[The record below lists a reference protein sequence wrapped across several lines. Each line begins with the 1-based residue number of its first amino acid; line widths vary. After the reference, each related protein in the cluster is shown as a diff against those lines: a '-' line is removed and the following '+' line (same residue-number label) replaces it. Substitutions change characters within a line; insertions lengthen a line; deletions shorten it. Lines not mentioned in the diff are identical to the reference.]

1 MIFNVVEEEDKF
13 KVTIEKFILTFPKA
27 LFYSKDDMWVSKDDS
42 MVVIG
47 ATDYFQTVLSDILFL
62 EMEFEVGDTIVTS
75 EEEIGSLESIK
86 TVLDIIPPIMGKI
99 IEINKKLEKSP
110 EIVNKSAYQDGWIL
124 KIEPSNLESD
134 LSNLLTAAEYV
145 QLIKGKA
152 EKHYERKK
160 RQKEI

>member
-27 LFYSKDDMWVSKDDS
+27 LFYSRDDMWASKDDKI
-42 MVVIG
+42 VVIG

-62 EMEFEVGDTIVTS
+62 EMESNVGEVVTPN
-75 EEEIGSLESIK
+75 EEIGSLESVK
-86 TVLDIIPPIMGKI
+86 TVLDIIPPVTGKI
-99 IEINKKLEKSP
+99 IEINEKLEKSP

-134 LSNLLTAAEYV
+134 LSNLLTAVEYV
-145 QLIKGKA
+145 QLIKEKA